1 MAGGHG
7 LENSDKRRIKVKAI
21 QETVGASSRSVSGI
35 FALLIF
41 AVCVAMSLFHLYT
54 AGFGMP
60 EAMKQRS
67 LHLAFALVLA
77 FLAFSFARRPRQQ
90 TIPVYDLFLA
100 LVAAA
105 STLYIFVN
113 YYELMLR
120 GGKPTT
126 IDLVVGGICILL
138 VLEATRRVVGKP
150 LVILAVAFLLYGYY
164 GPYMPGPFAHRG
176 ADLPRIIDHLYLGT
190 EGIFG
195 IPLGVSATYIMIFI
209 LFGAFLQVTGAGRM
223 FIELALG
230 LFGWM
235 RGGPAKAAVV
245 ASGMV
250 GSISGSSVAN
260 AVTTGTFT
268 IPLMKRVGFKPH
280 VAGGVEVAASSSGQ
294 LMPPI
299 MGAAAFIMV
308 EYTGIP
314 YLEIIKAA
322 AIPCI
327 LSYCAIL
334 FMVHLEAVKA
344 GIKGL
349 PREELPPVK
358 RILLERGYLLL
369 PFFVLIY
376 MMVIGF
382 TPLKAGYYTILFTIG
397 LAILANL
404 LKLAHKEVRENWRAL
419 LVPALKTAVRLG
431 VQALEIGARNCVGV
445 ALACAT
451 AGIIIGIITLSGLGL
466 KLSSIIVQAAGGHLW
481 LTLIFTMLG
490 SMILGMGLPTT
501 GTYIILAAITAPAL
515 VHVGVPLL
523 AAHLFVFYFG
533 ILADDTPPINLP
545 AYATAG
551 LAGANPI
558 QTGITGF
565 KYDCGALLLPYI
577 FATNSALLLIDTDW
591 LGVLHA
597 IAAALLGI
605 LALTSAIQNY
615 LLTYHRIWERLMLFA
630 ASMVLVHVS
639 WYTDAI
645 GIGLILLVLLLH
657 KLRIRRRSK
666 PAETASATAG

>member
-1 MAGGHG
+1 MAPGHKPEKTG
-7 LENSDKRRIKVKAI
+7 RRRISVEA
-21 QETVGASSRSVSGI
+21 QAEVERSSRTVTGV
-35 FALLIF
+35 FALLIL
-41 AVCVAMSLFHLYT
+41 AVCVGFSLFHLYT
-54 AGFGMP
+54 AGFG
-60 EAMKQRS
+60 ALVALKQRS
-67 LHLAFALVLA
+67 VHLAFALVLA
-77 FLAFSFARRPRQQ
+77 FLAFPFARRMRQR
-90 TIPVYDLFLA
+90 TIPIYDLFLA
-100 LVAAA
+100 LAAVA
-105 STLYIFVN
+105 SSMYIFVN
-113 YYELMLR
+113 YEDLMLR

-126 IDLVVGGICILL
+126 MDLVAGGVCILL

-150 LVILAVAFLLYGYY
+150 LVILAGLFLIYGYY
-164 GPYMPGPFAHRG
+164 GPHMPGPFAHRG
-176 ADLPRIIDHLYLGT
+176 ADLSRIIDHLYLGT
-190 EGIFG
+190 EGLFG
-195 IPLGVSATYIMIFI
+195 IPLGVSATYIIIFI
-209 LFGAFLQVTGAGRM
+209 LFGSFLQVTGAGRM

-245 ASGMV
+245 ASGMI

-314 YLEIIKAA
+314 YIEIIKAA

-334 FMVHLEAVKA
+334 FMVHLEAVKN

-349 PREELPPVK
+349 PRNELPPVK
-358 RILLERGYLLL
+358 RILLTQGHMLL

-376 MMVIGF
+376 MLVVGF
-382 TPLKAGYYTILFTIG
+382 TPMKAGFYAILFTVG
-397 LAILANL
+397 LALTVNL
-404 LKLAHKEVRENWRAL
+404 LKLGHREVRENWRRL
-419 LVPALKTAVRLG
+419 LVPATVAALRLG
-431 VQALEIGARNCVGV
+431 VQALEIAARNCVSV

-451 AGIIIGIITLSGLGL
+451 AGIIIGIVTLSGLGL
-466 KLSSIIVQAAGGHLW
+466 KLSSIIVQAAGGELW
-481 LTLIFTMLG
+481 LTLIFTMIG
-490 SMILGMGLPTT
+490 SMVLGMGLPTT

-551 LAGANPI
+551 LAGANPV

-565 KYDCGALLLPYI
+565 KYDCGALMLPFI

-597 IAAALLGI
+597 IGAALLGI
-605 LALTSAIQNY
+605 LAMTSALQNY
-615 LLTYHRIWERLMLFA
+615 LLTYHRIWERVMLFA
-630 ASMVLVHVS
+630 AAVVLVHVS
-639 WYTDAI
+639 WYTDLI
-645 GIGLILLVLLLH
+645 GIGLILLVLVLH
-657 KLRIRRRSK
+657 KLRMRKEARQVDTVPVS
-666 PAETASATAG
+666 SAP